1 MTRASDLVL
10 SLSNVNERILEAC
23 DKCGRNVDDVT
34 LVAVSKTCGSQDV
47 QALYDVG
54 HRDFGENY
62 VQEWEEKADE
72 LPDDVRWHFI
82 GGLQSRK
89 AKQVV
94 NRVEL
99 IQGVDRESLV
109 EAISKR
115 ATRPQKVLIQI
126 NTGND
131 EAKGGV
137 DPGEALSFFER
148 SQALENVTV
157 VGLMTIPPFD
167 AEELQLR
174 RYFAQ
179 MRDIFETLKSAD
191 PRVNTLSMGMTSD
204 FEWAIEEGATMI
216 RVGTAIF
223 GARSTT

>member
-1 MTRASDLVL
+1 MTRASELIL
-10 SLSNVNERILEAC
+10 RLSNVNERIHEAC
-23 DKCGRNVDDVT
+23 NKCGRSADEVT
-34 LVAVSKTCGSQDV
+34 LVAVSKTCGSEDV
-47 QALYDVG
+47 QALYDAG

-62 VQEWEEKADE
+62 VQEWEGKAAE

-89 AKQVV
+89 AKHVV

-99 IQGVDRESLV
+99 IQGVDRESLAA
-109 EAISKR
+109 AISKR
-115 ATRPQKVLIQI
+115 ATQPQKVLIQI

-137 DPGEALSFFER
+137 EPGEALSFFER
-148 SQALENVTV
+148 CQALENVLV

-167 AEELQLR
+167 AEEVQLR
-174 RYFAQ
+174 KYFAQ

-191 PRVNTLSMGMTSD
+191 PRVDTLSMGMTSD
-204 FEWAIEEGATMI
+204 FEWAIEEGANMV

-223 GARSTT
+223 GRRSTT

>member
-1 MTRASDLVL
+1 MTRASELILRL
-10 SLSNVNERILEAC
+10 SSVNERIVEAC
-23 DKCGRNVDDVT
+23 NRCGRSADEVT
-34 LVAVSKTCGSQDV
+34 LVAVSKTCGSDDV

-62 VQEWEEKADE
+62 VQEWEGKADA

-89 AKQVV
+89 AKLVV

-99 IQGVDRESLV
+99 IQGVDRESLA

-115 ATRPQKVLIQI
+115 ATASQKVLIQI

-131 EAKGGV
+131 QAKGGV
-137 DPGEALSFFER
+137 DPVDAMAFFER
-148 SQALENVTV
+148 AQALENVTV

-167 AEELQLR
+167 ADELELR
-174 RYFAQ
+174 KYFAQ
-179 MRDIFETLKSAD
+179 MRDIFETLKSTD
-191 PRVNTLSMGMTSD
+191 PRVDTLSMGMTSD

-223 GARSTT
+223 GARSKT

>member
-10 SLSNVNERILEAC
+10 RLSNVNKRILEAC
-23 DKCGRNVDDVT
+23 DKCGRNVEDVT
-34 LVAVSKTCGSQDV
+34 LVAVSKTCGSEDV

-62 VQEWEEKADE
+62 VQEWEEKAVA
-72 LPDDVRWHFI
+72 LPDDIRWHFI

-99 IQGVDRESLV
+99 IQGVDRESLA

-115 ATRPQKVLIQI
+115 ATQPQKVLIQI

-137 DPGEALSFFER
+137 DPNEAQSFFER
-148 SQALENVTV
+148 CQALENVTV

-174 RYFAQ
+174 KYFAQ
-179 MRDIFETLKSAD
+179 MRDIFETLKGAD
-191 PRVNTLSMGMTSD
+191 PRVDTLSMGMTSD

-223 GARSTT
+223 GPRSTT